1 MGKLIETNPRKH
13 PEHSYDSTTS
23 RKESSSVRERRH
35 KGNPYPWHVFKTDNH
50 RRHLSDG
57 QCGRTAADMV
67 SGVAIGN
74 LKEAGL
80 NNKLVKR
87 RKKKQ
92 KRSKLKQRNCSDKLL
107 GKQNTLC
114 RKGLCED

>member
-1 MGKLIETNPRKH
+1 MGKLIEKNPRKH
-13 PEHSYDSTTS
+13 PEHSYDATTS

-50 RRHLSDG
+50 RRHLSNG

-87 RKKKQ
+87 RKKTKAEQ
-92 KRSKLKQRNCSDKLL
+92 IEA
-107 GKQNTLC
+107 T
-114 RKGLCED
+114 